1 MKKYQLT
8 SETITVNG
16 RTLHRI
22 QALRDFADVEKGEL
36 GGFVENESNLSQE
49 GNCWVYDDAKVYD
62 NATVEGDAKV
72 RDNAIIADEA
82 SVYGNAH
89 VYGNA
94 KLVDCSSACDYTAV
108 RDNAIIADNAYV
120 CDEGVVCDNALVC
133 EYAKVYGNGYV
144 KDDATIF
151 GDEKVGYCAVAN
163 ICDDVTE
170 EDFFDDWDCGNA
182 DAETREHFGITEP
195 IFLDDVYSIGDAD
208 EDELQKQADAYYNRE
223 NSNIDELF
231 DEMYNYFENVKIRV
245 RDEKLDNYVAEL
257 RKKANCK

>member
-8 SETITVNG
+8 SETIKVNG

-36 GGFVENESNLSQE
+36 GGFVENESNLSQG

-72 RDNAIIADEA
+72 RDNAIIAD
-82 SVYGNAH
+82 
-89 VYGNA
+89 
-94 KLVDCSSACDYTAV
+94 
-108 RDNAIIADNAYV
+108 NAYV

-133 EYAKVYGNGYV
+133 EYAKVCGNGYV
-144 KDDATIF
+144 KDNATIF
-151 GDEKVGYCAVAN
+151 GDEKVDYCAVGN
-163 ICDDVTE
+163 FYDDVTE
-170 EDFFDDWDCGNA
+170 DSFFDDWDCGNA

-231 DEMYNYFENVKIRV
+231 NEMYDYFENVKIRV
-245 RDEKLDNYVAEL
+245 RDEKLDNYVDEL